1 MPPNG
6 TQKTY
11 TRRVNSNGEDVYPT
25 VCATQYKGVQQQMDR
40 GGITYL
46 ISTARNHHLPPLQ
59 LTVRYDIILSLKM
72 H

>member
-40 GGITYL
+40 GGYYILDFY
-46 ISTARNHHLPPLQ
+46 RKKPPSSPFTTDSQ
-59 LTVRYDIILSLKM
+59 I
-72 H
+72 